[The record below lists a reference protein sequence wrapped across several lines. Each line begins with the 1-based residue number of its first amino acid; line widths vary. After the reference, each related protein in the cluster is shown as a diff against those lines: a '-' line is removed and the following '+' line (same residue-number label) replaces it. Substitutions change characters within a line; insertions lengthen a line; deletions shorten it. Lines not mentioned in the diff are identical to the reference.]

1 MKTGEPKQRLSE
13 KLNADM
19 ERIRAENAAS
29 IDAQL
34 QSFRTDLKTIA
45 ENALAT
51 IKTDTEGYLLRVR
64 KHLMRQSAN
73 AARPEW
79 KALMWPMLVACCLM
93 ISAGVSTWTVM
104 TWLMPNLNTMG
115 LRVIERPEAT
125 YLIPRSGRA
134 VLARC
139 SLAGEPV
146 DCLMIPKE

>member
-29 IDAQL
+29 IDTEL
-34 QSFRTDLKTIA
+34 QNFRTDLTVIA

-51 IKTDTEGYLLRVR
+51 IKTDSEGYLLRVR
-64 KHLMRQSAN
+64 KHLMQQSAN

-93 ISAGVSTWTVM
+93 ICTGISTWSVM
-104 TWLMPNLNTMG
+104 TWLTPNLNTMG
-115 LRVIERPEAT
+115 LRVIERPEAV

-134 VLARC
+134 ALTRC

-146 DCLMIPKE
+146 DCLTIPKE

>member
-29 IDAQL
+29 IDTQL
-34 QSFRTDLKTIA
+34 QSFRTDLKGIA

-64 KHLMRQSAN
+64 KHLMTQSAN

-79 KALMWPMLVACCLM
+79 KALMWPTLAACCLM
-93 ISAGVSTWTVM
+93 ISTGISTWSVM
-104 TWLMPNLNTMG
+104 TWLMPSLNTMG
-115 LRVIERPEAT
+115 LRVIDRPEAT
-125 YLIPRSGRA
+125 YLIPRDGRA
-134 VLARC
+134 TLDRC
-139 SLAGEPV
+139 QLAGEPV
-146 DCLMIPKE
+146 DCLVLPKE

>member
-1 MKTGEPKQRLSE
+1 MRTGEPKQRLSE

-19 ERIRAENAAS
+19 ERIREENVAS

-34 QSFRTDLKTIA
+34 QSFRTDLKATA
-45 ENALAT
+45 ESALAI

-79 KALMWPMLVACCLM
+79 KALMWPTLVACGLM
-93 ISAGVSTWTVM
+93 ISTGLSTWSVM

-115 LRVIERPEAT
+115 LRVIERPEAI
-125 YLIPRSGRA
+125 YLIPRSDQTT
-134 VLARC
+134 LARC
-139 SLAGEPV
+139 TLAREPV
-146 DCLMIPKE
+146 DCLKILKE

>member
-34 QSFRTDLKTIA
+34 QSFRTDLRTTA
-45 ENALAT
+45 ESALAI

-79 KALMWPMLVACCLM
+79 KALMWPTLVACGLM
-93 ISAGVSTWTVM
+93 ISTGLSTWSVM
-104 TWLMPNLNTMG
+104 TWLTPNLETMG

-125 YLIPRSGRA
+125 YLIPRNGQTT
-134 VLARC
+134 LARC
-139 SLAGEPV
+139 ALAGAPV
-146 DCLMIPKE
+146 DCLKILKE